1 MLVERNTFQAKP
13 GLRDE
18 LIEWVKE
25 LIQWED
31 LTARVLTD
39 EFGDY
44 DTVILESEWDSM
56 EDRQKWQESRDHSRP
71 GFLEFVGKLQDLR
84 ESGADHKLLR
94 VHE

>member
-25 LIQWED
+25 LIEWED
-31 LTARVLTD
+31 LTARVLTC

-56 EDRQKWQESRDHSRP
+56 EERQEWQDSRDYSRP
-71 GFLEFVGKLQDLR
+71 GFLEFVGKLKDLR
-84 ESGADHKLLR
+84 ASGTDHELLR
-94 VHE
+94 VH